1 LVILKL
7 QEDSEHLPLFGLNNL
22 TNVSKEDSIK
32 TGINLRKNVLPNI
45 PKNMKVMMEI
55 KSVSNLKESTNT
67 VVSLELLSILNQK
80 KFNLKIKKLILW
92 KFKLME
98 ELLKI
103 KLISFIIFLKKKL
116 ELTKFSLK
124 MKCVT

>member
-1 LVILKL
+1 
-7 QEDSEHLPLFGLNNL
+7 
-22 TNVSKEDSIK
+22 VSKEDSIK